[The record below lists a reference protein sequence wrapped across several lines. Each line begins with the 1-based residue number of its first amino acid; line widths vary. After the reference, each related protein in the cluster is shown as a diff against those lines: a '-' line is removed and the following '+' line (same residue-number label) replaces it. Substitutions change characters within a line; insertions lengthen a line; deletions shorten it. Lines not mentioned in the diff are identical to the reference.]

1 MFRALKC
8 NLALPLRLSDAEGA
22 DMSNDK
28 TAVLVVEDE
37 ALIRFAAK
45 DLLESAGYEALEA
58 TNADEAISILE
69 ARTDIRVVFT
79 DVDMPGTMDGLKLAH
94 FVRDRWPPI
103 KIVVASGMQIVAESQ
118 LPTGSRFFRKPYE
131 DGSIIS
137 ALAELLDTA
146 P

>member
-1 MFRALKC
+1 
-8 NLALPLRLSDAEGA
+8 
-22 DMSNDK
+22 MSNDK

-58 TNADEAISILE
+58 TNADEAIRILE

-94 FVRDRWPPI
+94 YVRDRWPPI